1 NKIKSY
7 RYVDKCKSIITRCSS
22 SSILLLAEVGKMIQ
36 SVKGNLLEDSAE
48 AYVNTVN
55 TVGVMGK
62 GIALQFKQA
71 FPNVFKQYEKDC
83 KKGLVQVGKMH
94 VLEVEGIATPKYVI
108 NFPTKDHWR
117 NPSKLEYIEIGLK
130 DLV

>member
-1 NKIKSY
+1 
-7 RYVDKCKSIITRCSS
+7 
-22 SSILLLAEVGKMIQ
+22 MIQ

-71 FPNVFKQYEKDC
+71 FPDVFKQYEKAC
-83 KKGLVQVGKMH
+83 KKGLVQVGNMH
-94 VLEVEGIATPKYVI
+94 VTEVV
-108 NFPTKDHWR
+108 
-117 NPSKLEYIEIGLK
+117 
-130 DLV
+130 